1 MNETP
6 RGNRLHIA
14 IFGKRNVG
22 KSSLINALTD
32 QNIAIVSSV
41 AGTTTDPVYK
51 SMELLPIGP
60 VLMIDTAG
68 IDDIGDLG
76 ALRIEKTRNVLNKT
90 DVALL
95 VIHWEA
101 GIQKEE
107 EKLIEMI
114 RGRGIPLLL
123 VINQIDS
130 RPQKDLIDNNKGLPA
145 VAVSA
150 KTREGIEQLKKK
162 IIEIAPR
169 EQERNLMDGL
179 IEPGDHVLLVTPIDS
194 AAPKGRMI
202 LPQVQ
207 AIRAILDKGAY
218 MTVCKETELAQV
230 IRELQAPLKLVVTDS
245 QAFQLVSE
253 TLPMEIPLTS
263 FSILYA
269 RQKGDIQELVKGVE
283 GMKNLKAKDKVLI
296 VEGCSHHRQ
305 EDDIGTVKIPRWLES
320 MVGGPLD
327 FHWLRGNSFREDLK
341 DYQLVVHCGSCMHNR
356 REMLYRISCAKDA
369 KVPIVNYGILIA
381 YVTGILTRAVAPFQ
395 KEIE

>member
-1 MNETP
+1 MNQTP
-6 RGNRLHIA
+6 RANRLHIA

-32 QNIAIVSSV
+32 QEIAIVSEV

-60 VLMIDTAG
+60 VLIIDTAG

-76 ALRIEKTRNVLNKT
+76 ALRIEKTRSVLNKT

-95 VIHWEA
+95 VVHWER
-101 GIQKEE
+101 GIQQE
-107 EKLIEMI
+107 EKQLIEMLKA
-114 RGRGIPLLL
+114 RNIPLLV
-123 VINQIDS
+123 VINQIDTS
-130 RPQKDLIDNNKGLPA
+130 PKDYQPNFHQELPT
-145 VAVSA
+145 VVVSA
-150 KTREGIEQLKKK
+150 KTKAGIHQLKEK

-169 EQERNLMDGL
+169 EQEQNLVDGL
-179 IEPGDHVLLVTPIDS
+179 VEPGDHVLLITPIDS

-218 MTVCKETELAQV
+218 MTICKETELAQV
-230 IRELQAPLKLVVTDS
+230 VRELKSPISLAITDS
-245 QAFQLVSE
+245 QAFQQVSE

-269 RQKGDIQELVKGVE
+269 RQKGDIRELVKGVE
-283 GMKNLKAKDKVLI
+283 GLKMLKPQDKVLI
-296 VEGCSHHRQ
+296 VEGCTHHQ
-305 EDDIGTVKIPRWLES
+305 QKDDIGTVKIPRWLKN
-320 MVGGPLD
+320 MAGGELQ
-327 FHWLRGNSFREDLK
+327 FHWLKGSAFQEDLR

-356 REMLYRISCAKDA
+356 KEMLYRINCAKTSG
-369 KVPIVNYGILIA
+369 VPMVNYGILIA
-381 YVTGILTRAVAPFQ
+381 YVTGILDRAIAPLM
-395 KEIE
+395 KN